1 MRGVDKAQKIR
12 SLSASQSKAL
22 DRKASREF
30 GMPVILLMENAGRS
44 VAEEA
49 CARLKNKKAPV
60 AVFCGKGNNGGD
72 GLCAAR
78 HLLAAGIRPYV
89 FLAGKPSEI
98 RNEEAR
104 LNLDILL
111 KTKQRIIEVSEVSL
125 PALRRTLKKCAC
137 VIDALLGVGL
147 QGEARGMYKELIRLI
162 NASGAHVISVDI
174 PSGLDSTTGRVLGV
188 CVKADKT
195 VTFIAKKKG
204 MITGSG
210 PSVCGKVVV
219 VNLGLAW

>member
-1 MRGVDKAQKIR
+1 MRSAERAQKSR
-12 SLSASQSKAL
+12 PLSASQSKAL

-30 GMPVILLMENAGRS
+30 GIPTILLMENAGRS

-49 CARLKNKKAPV
+49 CAHLKNKKASV
-60 AVFCGKGNNGGD
+60 AIFCGKGNNGGD

-89 FLAGKPSEI
+89 FLAGKASEI
-98 RNEEAR
+98 HNEEAR
-104 LNLDILL
+104 LNLNILL

-137 VIDALLGVGL
+137 VIDALFGVGL
-147 QGEARGMYKELIRLI
+147 QGEVRGMYEELIKLI
-162 NASGAHVISVDI
+162 NASGAYVISVDI
-174 PSGLDSTTGRVLGV
+174 PSGLDATTGRILGA

-210 PSVCGKVVV
+210 SLVCGKVVV
-219 VNLGLAW
+219 ANLGLAW